1 MSNWK
6 SKRKF
11 TTRLTR
17 TMLTRRSDAPR
28 GSVVTLLCVP
38 LCLLMFASLPAWAE
52 PANVALSSLL
62 ETGFSGLY
70 NLDFAGAQKDFSNWE
85 AQHPDD
91 PVGPVSEAAGY
102 LFSEFNRL
110 GVLEAQFY

>member
-1 MSNWK
+1 
-6 SKRKF
+6 
-11 TTRLTR
+11 
-17 TMLTRRSDAPR
+17 
-28 GSVVTLLCVP
+28 
-38 LCLLMFASLPAWAE
+38 MFASLPAWAE
-52 PANVALSSLL
+52 PANVALPSLL

-110 GVLEAQFY
+110 GVLESQFYQDDSAFASRSKQTPDATVKSRSNPPWTAPKNWPTPG